1 MKHLPLLCTVG
12 SFCLSAPAAERADR
26 PNVLF
31 VIMDDLTTAIGCYG
45 DRDAHT
51 PNMDALATR
60 GVRFEHAYCQFS
72 LCAPSRSSFLTGCYP
87 DRTKV
92 YNLSGNFRDALPNVV
107 TLPEL
112 FKKEGYATALIGK
125 VFHGGGAKI
134 KLDMIASAPLHKD
147 QGILTEAKAKNDP
160 SDKPRGETGGEEKG
174 EKYNRAYAASD
185 RPDSDFTDYEI
196 ADRAIAT
203 LEQYKDKPFFLA
215 VGFIRPHTP
224 YVAPQAFFDQIDPQ
238 QISMP
243 PFYQPGGEDL
253 SSIPK
258 AALRAN
264 NNVFR
269 FVAPTPEE
277 ARDARRAYLAA
288 SSFSDAQLGRVLE
301 KLKELDLDKNT
312 IIALVGDNGYQLGEH
327 GLWAKQ
333 TLFRGGT
340 SVPLIISVPGGTTG
354 VCSGLVEQV
363 DIYPTLA
370 GLAGLPLPETVQGKT
385 MQPLLE
391 DPSLPGKPY
400 VFSVMQS
407 TATKDKAMG
416 RSVSDGR
423 FTYIEWDEGRAGRQL
438 YDNEKDPFELTN
450 LANSP
455 EQAEFI
461 KDMHKQLKAHLEE
474 VQ

>member
-1 MKHLPLLCTVG
+1 MNHLPLLCAVG
-12 SFCLSAPAAERADR
+12 SVCLSAPAAEKTAR

-31 VIMDDLTTAIGCYG
+31 IIMDDLTTAIGCYG
-45 DRDAHT
+45 DRDART
-51 PNMDALATR
+51 PNMDALAAR

-92 YNLSGNFRDALPNVV
+92 YNLSGNFRNALPDVV

-112 FKKEGYATALIGK
+112 FKKEGYTTGLIGK
-125 VFHGGGAKI
+125 VFHGGGTKI
-134 KLDMIASAPLHKD
+134 KLDLVMSAPLRKD
-147 QGILTEAKAKNDP
+147 QDILAEAKAKNDP
-160 SDKPRGETGGEEKG
+160 SDKPHGKAGSEEKG
-174 EKYNRAYAASD
+174 ESFNRCYASSS

-196 ADRAIAT
+196 ADRAIAA
-203 LEQYKDKPFFLA
+203 LEQFKDKPFFLT

-224 YVAPQAFFDQIDPQ
+224 YVAPQAFFDQFDPKE
-238 QISMP
+238 IAMP
-243 PFYQPGGEDL
+243 PFYRPDGEDRSL
-253 SSIPK
+253 IPE
-258 AALRAN
+258 AALRPN

-269 FVAPTPEE
+269 FQAPTLEE
-277 ARDARRAYLAA
+277 ACDARRAYLAA
-288 SSFSDAQLGRVLE
+288 SSFSDSQLGRVLA

-333 TLFRGGT
+333 TLFKGGT
-340 SVPLIISVPGGTTG
+340 SVPLIISVPGGTAG

-400 VFSVMQS
+400 VYSVMMAPKS
-407 TATKDKAMG
+407 IMG
-416 RSVSDGR
+416 RSISDGR

-438 YDNEKDPFELTN
+438 YDNEKDPDQLHN
-450 LANSP
+450 LADQP
-455 EQAEFI
+455 EQSEFI
-461 KDMHKQLKAHLEE
+461 KDMHKRLTSHLEE
-474 VQ
+474 TK

>member
-1 MKHLPLLCTVG
+1 MKQLPLLCAAG
-12 SFCLSAPAAERADR
+12 SLCLSAPAAEQTR
-26 PNVLF
+26 PNILF
-31 VIMDDLTTAIGCYG
+31 VIMDDLSTAIGCYG
-45 DRDAHT
+45 DRDART
-51 PNMDALATR
+51 PNMDALAAR
-60 GVRFEHAYCQFS
+60 GVRFENAYCQFS

-92 YNLSGNFRDALPNVV
+92 FKLSGNFRDALPNVV

-112 FKKEGYATALIGK
+112 FKKEGYTTGLIGK

-134 KLDMIASAPLHKD
+134 KLDLISSAPLHKD
-147 QGILTEAKAKNDP
+147 NGILAEAKAKNDP
-160 SDKPRGETGGEEKG
+160 SDKPKGKAGGGEEKG
-174 EKYNRAYAASD
+174 DMFNRCYAASD
-185 RPDSDFTDYEI
+185 RPDSEFTDYEI
-196 ADRAIAT
+196 ADRAIAA
-203 LEQYKDKPFFLA
+203 LKQFKDSPFFLT

-224 YVAPQAFFDQIDPQ
+224 YVAPQAFFDQIDPEK
-238 QISMP
+238 ISMP
-243 PFYQPGGEDL
+243 PFYQPGGEDRSQL
-253 SSIPK
+253 PEAS
-258 AALRAN
+258 LRPN

-269 FVAPTPEE
+269 YQAPTPEE

-288 SSFSDAQLGRVLE
+288 SSFSDAQLGRVLAE
-301 KLKELDLDKNT
+301 LKELELDKNT
-312 IIALVGDNGYQLGEH
+312 IIVLTGDNGYQLGEH

-333 TLFRGGT
+333 TLFKGGT

-370 GLAGLPLPETVQGKT
+370 GLAGLPLPETAQGKS

-400 VFSVMQS
+400 VFSVMM
-407 TATKDKAMG
+407 APKEVLG

-423 FTYIEWDEGRAGRQL
+423 FTYIEWDEGLAGRHL
-438 YDNEKDPFELTN
+438 YDNEKDPDQLHN

-455 EQAEFI
+455 EQSEFV
-461 KDMHKQLKAHLEE
+461 KEMHNRLKAHLQEI
-474 VQ
+474 Q

>member
-1 MKHLPLLCTVG
+1 MKHLPLLCAAG
-12 SFCLSAPAAERADR
+12 SVCLSAPAAEQTPR

-31 VIMDDLTTAIGCYG
+31 IIMDDLTTAIGCYG
-45 DRDAHT
+45 DRDART
-51 PNMDALATR
+51 PNMDALAAR

-92 YNLSGNFRDALPNVV
+92 YNLSTSFRVALPDVV

-112 FKKEGYATALIGK
+112 FKKEGYTTGLIGK
-125 VFHGGGAKI
+125 VFHGGGPKI
-134 KLDMIASAPLHKD
+134 KPDLVLSAPLHRD
-147 QGILTEAKAKNDP
+147 NGILAEAKAKNDP
-160 SDKPRGETGGEEKG
+160 SDKPKGKAEGGEKSES
-174 EKYNRAYAASD
+174 YNRCYAASD
-185 RPDSDFTDYEI
+185 RPDKDFTDYEI
-196 ADRAIAT
+196 ADRAIAA
-203 LEQYKDKPFFLA
+203 LEQFKDKPFFLT

-224 YVAPQAFFDQIDPQ
+224 YVAPQAFFDQFDPQ
-238 QISMP
+238 EISMP
-243 PFYQPGGEDL
+243 PFYRPGGEDL

-258 AALRAN
+258 AALRPN

-269 FVAPTPEE
+269 YQAPTPEE

-288 SSFSDAQLGRVLE
+288 SSFSDAQLGRVLA

-312 IIALVGDNGYQLGEH
+312 VIALVGDNGYQLGEH

-340 SVPLIISVPGGTTG
+340 SVPLIVSVPGGTTG

-391 DPSLPGKPY
+391 DPSRPGKSY

-407 TATKDKAMG
+407 TVTKEMG
-416 RSVSDGR
+416 RSISDGR

-438 YDNEKDPFELTN
+438 YDNEKDPDQLHN
-450 LANSP
+450 LADQP

-461 KDMHKQLKAHLEE
+461 KDMHKRLKAHLNE